1 MALIKRLN
9 SDLPNYLEGFF
20 GKDSLDTFW
29 FPRTGLN
36 IPAVNVIENND
47 GFEIE
52 VAAPGYNK
60 SDFKINLNNNVLKIA
75 SEKEEKS
82 DSNKN
87 YTKKEFSYSSFER
100 TFTLPNSVESERI
113 EASYL
118 DGVLKVFIP
127 KREEAKVRAPRSIEI
142 R

>member
-20 GKDSLDTFW
+20 GKDSLDNYW

-36 IPAVNVIENND
+36 IPAVNVIENNE

-52 VAAPGYNK
+52 VAAPGFEK
-60 SDFKINLNNNVLKIA
+60 SDFKINLSNNVLTIA
-75 SEKEEKS
+75 SHKEEKS
-82 DSNKN
+82 ESEKN
-87 YTKKEFSYSSFER
+87 YTKKEFSYASFER
-100 TFTLPNSVESERI
+100 VFTLPNSVEGERI

-118 DGVLKVFIP
+118 NGVLRIAIP
-127 KREEAKVRAPRSIEI
+127 KREEAKVKPPKAIEI
-142 R
+142 K